1 MALRLKVC
9 GMRDAE
15 NIRAVVGVG
24 VDYLGFI
31 FYGKSPRFVGD
42 DFEPPVGIPASVKRV
57 GVFVNAPTD
66 AMLKAARRTGLNALQ
81 LHGQEPV
88 EQCLALR
95 ETGISVIKVFSVDNT
110 FDFRETVPYR
120 DAVDYFLFDTKGR
133 YHGGNGVAFDWT
145 LLQRYDQAVPFF
157 LSGGLDGESLR
168 DLDTL
173 AGMNLHGLD
182 VNSGVEVSPALKDV
196 EKITILKRLMNE

>member
-1 MALRLKVC
+1 
-9 GMRDAE
+9 MRDAA
-15 NIRAVVGVG
+15 NILAVAGVG

-31 FYGKSPRFVGD
+31 FYGKSPRFVGE

-66 AMLKAARRTGLNALQ
+66 VMLAATRRAGLNVVQ

-95 ETGISVIKVFSVDNT
+95 ETGTSVIKVFSVDDT
-110 FDFRETVPYR
+110 FNFRETVLYR

-133 YHGGNGVAFDWT
+133 YHGGNGVTFDWK
-145 LLQRYDQAVPFF
+145 LLQRYDQTVPFF
-157 LSGGLDGESLR
+157 LSGGLDVESFR
-168 DLDTL
+168 TLDML
-173 AGMNLHGLD
+173 AGMNLYGLD
-182 VNSGVEVSPALKDV
+182 VNSGVEVSPALKDI
-196 EKITILKRLMNE
+196 EKVKNLKRLMNE